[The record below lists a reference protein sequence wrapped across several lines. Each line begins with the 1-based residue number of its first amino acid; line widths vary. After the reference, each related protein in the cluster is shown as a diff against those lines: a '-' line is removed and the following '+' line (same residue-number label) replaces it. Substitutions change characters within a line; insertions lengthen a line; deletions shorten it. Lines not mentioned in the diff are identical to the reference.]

1 MERRSTRQLHAN
13 TTEAVNGVKVIEL
26 LQTLKELYM
35 TMYNV
40 EHNRL
45 RAFAESGLIDGLAVR
60 PMNARRLTR
69 I

>member
-35 TMYNV
+35 TMYNAKV
-40 EHNRL
+40 
-45 RAFAESGLIDGLAVR
+45 SGGGTPSAGL
-60 PMNARRLTR
+60 PG
-69 I
+69 